1 MTDVFQQMN
10 NALLDLQQAE
20 YGTFQRPLKALGRL
34 IDTPE
39 LAPIN
44 AALTADVDWA
54 AFADSGVGAGTIGGE
69 QLAWP
74 DDPVQHLGAIIL
86 LIRKLAADPDE
97 AVRFC
102 HQHFGRGNNSIVNGI
117 HGLTRQVLIPFVRDY
132 KDHVQSHGATT
143 VTVDRAGSKKV
154 FVVHGHDDGALQAL
168 ARFLE
173 KLGLEPI
180 ILKERPNQGQTIIEK
195 FENSA
200 RDVGFAIVL
209 LTPDDAARAGGSE
222 TLRARQNVVFELG
235 FFAGALGRGRVCLL
249 RKGDVEM
256 PSDLFGVIYTA
267 MDDAGGWRAELVK
280 ELKAAKLEVD
290 ANRMLA

>member
-1 MTDVFQQMN
+1 MAEVFQLMN
-10 NALLDLQQAE
+10 YALLDLQQAE
-20 YGTFQRPLKALGRL
+20 YSTYQRPLKALGRL
-34 IDTPE
+34 IDAPE

-44 AALTADVDWA
+44 AVLTADVDWA
-54 AFADSGVGAGTIGGE
+54 AFAESGVGAGTMGGE
-69 QLAWP
+69 QLVWP

-97 AVRFC
+97 ALGFC
-102 HQHFGRGNNSIVNGI
+102 HHHFGRGNNTIVNGI

-132 KDHVQSHGATT
+132 KDYFQSHGAPT
-143 VTVDRAGSKKV
+143 VTFNRAGSKKV

-280 ELKAAKLEVD
+280 ELKAAKLEFD
-290 ANRMLA
+290 ANRMWA